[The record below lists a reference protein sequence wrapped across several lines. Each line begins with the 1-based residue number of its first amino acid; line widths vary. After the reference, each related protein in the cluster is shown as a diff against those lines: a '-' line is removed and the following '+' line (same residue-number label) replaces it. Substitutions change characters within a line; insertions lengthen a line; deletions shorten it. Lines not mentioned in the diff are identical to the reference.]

1 MAMPRTAVRS
11 DEYGDL
17 QRLVDALFPAPH
29 SPAVAKLD
37 VVARAEI
44 YDLCADLREVVGLL
58 PSGTYGRQRLCD
70 QLNSILTAHGWGLVY
85 GTVE

>member
-17 QRLVDALFPAPH
+17 QRLVDALFPA
-29 SPAVAKLD
+29 VAKLD
-37 VVARAEI
+37 VVACAES
-44 YDLCADLREVVGLL
+44 YDPCADLRGVVGLL
-58 PSGTYGRQRLCD
+58 PAGTYGRQRLCD